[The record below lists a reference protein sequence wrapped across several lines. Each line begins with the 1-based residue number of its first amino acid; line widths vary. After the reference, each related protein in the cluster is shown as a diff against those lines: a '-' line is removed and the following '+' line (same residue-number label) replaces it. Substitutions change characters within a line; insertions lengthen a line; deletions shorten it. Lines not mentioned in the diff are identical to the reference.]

1 MGGNVTAACHHVRP
15 LAQFPAGRES
25 AGPWWVW
32 AEATAPLPAGQ
43 DWQDTRCLQDR
54 MAVGG
59 WGGWRGLGRRLCSLC
74 LPPCPHTPRARSH
87 HSRGLDL
94 GVTTPSRGV
103 GQEVSPVC
111 TAGALT
117 LRLCVPLFKDSGLRC
132 HYSDDD
138 KSKSKSCL
146 LWESLI
152 GTEKKVKNPASSPLV
167 T

>member
-1 MGGNVTAACHHVRP
+1 MLLSGPDGG
-15 LAQFPAGRES
+15 
-25 AGPWWVW
+25 
-32 AEATAPLPAGQ
+32 
-43 DWQDTRCLQDR
+43 
-54 MAVGG
+54 GG
-59 WGGWRGLGRRLCSLC
+59 WGGMERSEEEVVFPLSPALPPHPEGQISPFQGTGLGG
-74 LPPCPHTPRARSH
+74 H
-87 HSRGLDL
+87 HPIPGA
-94 GVTTPSRGV
+94 

-146 LWESLI
+146 LWKSLI